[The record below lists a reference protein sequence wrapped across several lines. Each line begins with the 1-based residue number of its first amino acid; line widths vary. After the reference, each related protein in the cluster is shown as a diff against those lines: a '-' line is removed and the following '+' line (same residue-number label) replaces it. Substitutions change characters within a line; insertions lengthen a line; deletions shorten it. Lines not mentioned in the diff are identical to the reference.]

1 MGAAASRKKPP
12 VVLDDADDAALFD
25 AAFTNKVLNACY
37 LDTREIRQRLTPSA
51 AKLRC
56 VSGGYS
62 ARYGSLVFRGLYADE
77 PAKPCQDRYGVVEV
91 DGCPWFLV
99 CDGHGP
105 NGHACAQFCL
115 EELPRSFEDA
125 QGSVEER
132 LVQASVSTN
141 RALHKSKL
149 NQGTPVPQLYRYL

>member
-1 MGAAASRKKPP
+1 MGGGASKKKKA

-25 AAFTNKVLNACY
+25 AAFTNKVLNSCY
-37 LDTREIRQRLTPSA
+37 LDTREIRQRLATCD

-56 VSGGYS
+56 DCGAYS

-77 PAKPCQDRYGVVEV
+77 PAKPCQDRYGFVETN
-91 DGCPWFLV
+91 GCPWFLV

-115 EELPRSFEDA
+115 EELPRSFDEA

-132 LVQASVSTN
+132 LVEASVSTN
-141 RALHKSKL
+141 RALHKSK
-149 NQGTPVPQLYRYL
+149 V